1 MDDKSFEEI
10 RNKVIGVERERYG
23 IGTLKEKTLH
33 AILKDYYAPDK
44 DMQEIPIYGYVADIY
59 TGTEIIEI
67 QTAQFNRMRNKLD
80 CFLPNYPVTIVYPVP
95 QIKYL
100 YWIDEETGECSKPR
114 KSTVKGSVYRA
125 FYELYKIKN
134 HLSDPNLKLC
144 FPLLEIEEYRLL
156 NGWSHDRK
164 KGSSRYDRIPRTLLG
179 EIRFERIEDYVQLIP
194 YDLKDPFTAKDFGKA
209 IGEKKEIASNVL
221 HILNHLQVVERC
233 GKAGN
238 SYLYHVVE
246 F

>member
-1 MDDKSFEEI
+1 MDDKRFEEV

-44 DMQEIPIYGYVADIY
+44 DMQEIPIDGYVADIY

>member
-1 MDDKSFEEI
+1 MDDKRFEEI
-10 RNKVIGVERERYG
+10 RNQVIGVVRERYG

-44 DMQEIPIYGYVADIY
+44 DMQEIPIDGYVADIY